1 MFNSEDPPG
10 GKRERTRAL
19 LVETALRSFRQR
31 GYDET
36 TIRLI
41 AAEAEVSTGNAY
53 YHFPTKNHLV
63 QELYLQVQGEHRDAA
78 VAGLAATDDLI
89 ERLRVVYHAGID
101 TLAPFHRFAPGFL
114 SAAMSPRSPINP
126 LSADS
131 EPARD
136 LAVGVFQ
143 DAVSGARRGFP
154 AEFTDRVPE
163 LLLLA
168 YLLLALFWVYD
179 ASPGQKRTHRL
190 IDRGLALL
198 KLGLPLTRTPVL
210 RAPLREFF
218 AMMAEVR
225 A

>member
-1 MFNSEDPPG
+1 MFSSEPTTP
-10 GKRERTRAL
+10 KRERTRAH
-19 LVETALRSFRQR
+19 LVDVALRSFRER

-41 AAEAEVSTGNAY
+41 ASEAGVSTGNAY

-63 QELYLQVQGEHRDAA
+63 QELYLEVQGEHRAA
-78 VAGLAATDDLI
+78 AAAGLASTDDLV

-101 TLAPFHRFAPGFL
+101 TLAPFHAFAPGFL

-126 LSADS
+126 LSSDS

-136 LAVGVFQ
+136 IAVATFRE
-143 DAVSGARRGFP
+143 AVAGAKKGFP
-154 AEFTDRVPE
+154 AEFGDQIPD

-179 ASPGQKRTHRL
+179 KSPGQQRTHRL

-198 KLGLPLTRTPVL
+198 KLGLPLARTPML

-218 AMMAEVR
+218 DMMAEVR